1 MWAEP
6 KQARSATMALVYIT
20 IGARTDVWTVIYYI
34 WLQRT
39 GHAPMPDL
47 GEHVLGG
54 HAVCAVGYDITRRWF
69 ICRNSWGTDWGM
81 RGYFTIPF
89 AYLTDTDL
97 CADFWTIRV
106 VQ

>member
-1 MWAEP
+1 MQGCLASGYP
-6 KQARSATMALVYIT
+6 FVFGFTVYESFET
-20 IGARTDVWTVIYYI
+20 NTVT
-34 WLQRT
+34 RT
-39 GHAPMPDL
+39 GHVPMPAS

-54 HAVCAVGYDITRRWF
+54 HAVCAVGYDLKRRWF
-69 ICRNSWGTDWGM
+69 LCRNRWGTSWGM

-89 AYLTDTDL
+89 AYLTDSDL